1 MVRIHIKHHVS
12 SMRNLNENYG
22 SEVRMQHGFLV
33 ADKQPGMTSHDV
45 VSVARRSLETRK
57 VGHSGTL
64 DPMATGILVLG
75 FNNGTRLLQYITDG
89 DKDYRATIVLGS
101 ATVTDDSQ
109 GEVINSTDASHITD
123 EQIKDEIAKMR
134 GTILQRPSSVSAVKI
149 DGERAYNRV
158 RSGEDVVLPARE
170 VTISSLEV
178 PQIRRMGSAIEVDIH
193 VTCSAG
199 TFIRAIARDCGD
211 GLGVG
216 GHLNSL
222 RRTRIAGFGLDQAIT
237 LDQLKSKDFE
247 TLDLADVAR
256 TTFVAREIAMDE
268 KIELSFGRA
277 LAANPDGK
285 IYAGID
291 SSNQLIAL
299 LQNVDGKA
307 KPIAVFAAAN

>member
-1 MVRIHIKHHVS
+1 
-12 SMRNLNENYG
+12 
-22 SEVRMQHGFLV
+22 MQHGFLV
-33 ADKQPGMTSHDV
+33 VDKQPGMTSHDV

-57 VGHSGTL
+57 VGHAGTL

-89 DKDYRATIVLGS
+89 DKDYRATMVLGS

-123 EQIKDEIAKMR
+123 EQIEDEIAKMR

-158 RSGEDVVLPARE
+158 RSGEDVVLPSRE
-170 VTISSLEV
+170 VTISSLEIL
-178 PQIRRMGSAIEVDIH
+178 QIRRMGSGIEVDIH

-199 TFIRAIARDCGD
+199 TFIRAIARDCGAA
-211 GLGVG
+211 LGVG

-222 RRTRIAGFGLDQAIT
+222 RRTRIAGFGLERAIT

-247 TLDLADVAR
+247 TLDIADVAR
-256 TTFVAREIAMDE
+256 STFTVREIALDE

-277 LAANPDGK
+277 LVANPDNS

-299 LQNVDGKA
+299 LQNVEGKA
-307 KPIAVFAAAN
+307 KPIAVFAPAN